1 MPPWCIKY
9 WNVSIPEGLGQEA
22 SSTKLCGNALH
33 SELEIRKR
41 RTKTCLNEVLR
52 WTLWYVTKIPLSQRT
67 CQSSHWGH
75 TWQMASSC
83 REPPHPAHAC
93 FQDGSMQHWL
103 MWHIKACPTQDSAE
117 RLFDHQSS
125 CKVGWG
131 VVWVCITAL
140 LSARYS
146 SFPLPSTGMDSRALP
161 NKHPAHGSP
170 SQERLLRESNLD
182 RCWELM
188 LTNFAQH
195 MKSFNLENNPV
206 RYVELSSIY
215 REGNWGFKRSSRQQL
230 NCFWVYTQVCL
241 AAELMGWRI
250 ILVGEEGR
258 LK

>member
-1 MPPWCIKY
+1 MRC
-9 WNVSIPEGLGQEA
+9 
-22 SSTKLCGNALH
+22 CGGH
-33 SELEIRKR
+33 
-41 RTKTCLNEVLR
+41 
-52 WTLWYVTKIPLSQRT
+52 WYVTKIPLSQRT

-93 FQDGSMQHWL
+93 FQDGSMHATLIDVAYKSVSNPGQRWKAVWPPELLQGWL
-103 MWHIKACPTQDSAE
+103 RCCLGLHHSFTLCPV
-117 RLFDHQSS
+117 LF
-125 CKVGWG
+125 
-131 VVWVCITAL
+131 
-140 LSARYS
+140 
-146 SFPLPSTGMDSRALP
+146 FPLPSTGMDSRALP

-170 SQERLLRESNLD
+170 SQERLLRESNLH